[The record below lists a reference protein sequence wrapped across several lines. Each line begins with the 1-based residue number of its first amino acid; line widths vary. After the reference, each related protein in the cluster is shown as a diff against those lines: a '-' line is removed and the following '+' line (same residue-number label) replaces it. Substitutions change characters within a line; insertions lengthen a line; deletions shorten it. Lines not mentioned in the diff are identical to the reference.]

1 MHLNKLH
8 LNVMISYIDNRGN
21 ITYPDFWTNAS
32 SCAQCLLTL
41 RHPCKKRPLVR
52 KDISTVTMGLKAWG
66 FYGMICIVD
75 QLSCKIQ
82 ETFLFVNNCTP
93 IGHSLYPFNPQYQH
107 VYSHHCSTYVSYLID
122 WENLFKN
129 PDISSLVIISF
140 ILINCAFD
148 QAVILLGEIRC
159 HCWDLK
165 GYSLRCADMYI
176 YHGIVSC

>member
-1 MHLNKLH
+1 M
-8 LNVMISYIDNRGN
+8 N
-21 ITYPDFWTNAS
+21 I
-32 SCAQCLLTL
+32 CLILCTMF
-41 RHPCKKRPLVR
+41 V
-52 KDISTVTMGLKAWG
+52 DIETSL
-66 FYGMICIVD
+66 
-75 QLSCKIQ
+75 Q
-82 ETFLFVNNCTP
+82 ETTLGKERHFYSNNGIKSLRFPRHDMHSWSAIMWNKQELIPFVYNCTP
-93 IGHSLYPFNPQYQH
+93 IDHSLYPFKSQYQH
-107 VYSHHCSTYVSYLID
+107 VYSHHCSTYVSYLTD
-122 WENLFKN
+122 WENLLKN